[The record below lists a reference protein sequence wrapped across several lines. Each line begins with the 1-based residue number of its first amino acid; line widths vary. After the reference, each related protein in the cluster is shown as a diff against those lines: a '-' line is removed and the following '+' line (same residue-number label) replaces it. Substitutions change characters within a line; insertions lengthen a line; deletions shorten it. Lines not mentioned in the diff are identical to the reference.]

1 MFYFP
6 LKLRERSGPTPTKG
20 PDFSKDKPLRINI
33 AGTEISLRA
42 PKTRAG
48 QNLLYPRQEA
58 APYYNLPDA
67 PDNTPYKDKW
77 YCDLTDEE
85 RKERDSY
92 ERNQP
97 PRLRIDDNGA
107 PGWSVQVLTGR
118 AWDFYGP
125 WFSGVLATV
134 HMTILLNRQI
144 EQPRGSYFTPRVF
157 ELALM
162 DMISEGYGMHNM
174 ARVWRVPVEWQPST
188 RSTLP
193 VVSYKAE
200 RKKEVR
206 GGSQDLEDEYETVFP
221 VTDNILARVNL
232 TFRRLQR
239 WRPDGSDFE
248 DIEKW
253 TSSEPMRTLIKQII
267 DSVEVK
273 LSPESQAQLER
284 AQAGLEDTSL
294 SKDFAPIDIEA
305 YLKHKAE
312 MAEAEAAKQQAAAET
327 TEKEIQ
333 PENLNSI
340 ERGSDKF

>member
-20 PDFSKDKPLRINI
+20 PDFSKAKPLRINI

-42 PKTRAG
+42 PKTRAK
-48 QNLLYPRQEA
+48 QNLLRPRQEA
-58 APYYNLPDA
+58 APYYDLPDA
-67 PDNTPYKDKW
+67 PDNTPYKNQW
-77 YCDLTDEE
+77 YSDLTDEE
-85 RKERDSY
+85 QKERDIY

-107 PGWSVQVLTGR
+107 PGWFVQVLTGR

-125 WFSGVLATV
+125 WFSGALATV
-134 HMTILLNRQI
+134 HMTIFLNRRI
-144 EQPRGSYFTPRVF
+144 EQPLGSYFNPKVF

-162 DMISEGYGMHNM
+162 DVISEGYGMHNM
-174 ARVWRVPVEWQPST
+174 ARVWRVPVDWQPST
-188 RSTLP
+188 QSPLP
-193 VVSYKAE
+193 MVSYKAE
-200 RKKEVR
+200 RKREVR
-206 GGSQDLEDEYETVFP
+206 GVSHDVEDEYEIAFP
-221 VTDNILARVNL
+221 ITENILARVNL
-232 TFRRLQR
+232 EFRRVHR
-239 WRPDGSDFE
+239 RTADNSTVE

>member
-6 LKLRERSGPTPTKG
+6 IKLRERRGPTPTKG
-20 PDFSKDKPLRINI
+20 PDFSKAKPLRINI

-42 PKTRAG
+42 PKTRAK
-48 QNLLYPRQEA
+48 QNLLRPRQEA
-58 APYYNLPDA
+58 AAYYDLPSA
-67 PDNTPYKDKW
+67 PDNTPYKNQW
-77 YCDLTDEE
+77 YSDLTDEE
-85 RKERDSY
+85 RKERDNY
-92 ERNQP
+92 VRNQP
-97 PRLRIDDNGA
+97 PRLRIDDKGT
-107 PGWSVQVLTGR
+107 PGWSVQILTGR

-125 WFSGVLATV
+125 WFTGVLGSV
-134 HMTILLNRQI
+134 YMSILASRADK
-144 EQPRGSYFTPRVF
+144 PTGSYFNPRILEMGIMD
-157 ELALM
+157 ELA
-162 DMISEGYGMHNM
+162 EGYAMV
-174 ARVWRVPVEWQPST
+174 RQEKYWSTPEEWQPLE
-188 RSTLP
+188 RFP
-193 VVSYKAE
+193 CPAVSYIS
-200 RKKEVR
+200 RI
-206 GGSQDLEDEYETVFP
+206 QDKPMISPDYEDEYEVVFP
-221 VTDNILARVNL
+221 IRDDILIRIHL
-232 TFRRLQR
+232 EFRREHR

>member
-1 MFYFP
+1 MFYVP
-6 LKLRERSGPTPTKG
+6 LKLRERRGPTPTKG
-20 PDFSKDKPLRINI
+20 PDFSKARPLHINI

-42 PKTRAG
+42 PTTRAG

-58 APYYNLPDA
+58 APYYDLPDA
-67 PDNTPYKDKW
+67 PDNTPFKDKW

-85 RKERDSY
+85 RKEQDRY
-92 ERNQP
+92 NMTKP
-97 PRLRIDDNGA
+97 PRLRIQNDGA
-107 PGWSVQVLTGR
+107 PGWNIQVLTGR

-125 WFSGVLATV
+125 WFSGALATV
-134 HMTILLNRQI
+134 HMTLLVTR
-144 EQPRGSYFTPRVF
+144 EVPHRTGSYFNPRVL
-157 ELALM
+157 EMAVMDHLA
-162 DMISEGYGMHNM
+162 EGFTMRGQQEY
-174 ARVWRVPVEWQPST
+174 WSTPEEWQPLD
-188 RSTLP
+188 RFP
-193 VVSYKAE
+193 CPAVSYIS
-200 RKKEVR
+200 RI
-206 GGSQDLEDEYETVFP
+206 QDKPMISPDYEDEYEVVFP
-221 VTDNILARVNL
+221 IRDDILIRIHL
-232 TFRRLQR
+232 EFRRKHR
-239 WRPDGSDFE
+239 WLPDGSDFE

-284 AQAGLEDTSL
+284 AQAGLTDTAL
-294 SKDFAPIDIEA
+294 TKDFAPIDIEA

>member
-6 LKLRERSGPTPTKG
+6 IKLRERRGPTPTKG
-20 PDFSKDKPLRINI
+20 PDFSKAKPLRINI

-42 PKTRAG
+42 PKNSSPIDYA
-48 QNLLYPRQEA
+48 YPRQEA
-58 APYYNLPDA
+58 APYYDLPDA
-67 PDNTPYKDKW
+67 PDNTPHKDKW
-77 YCDLTDEE
+77 YCDLSDEE
-85 RKERDSY
+85 RKERDYY
-92 ERNQP
+92 EQTKL
-97 PRLRIDDNGA
+97 PRLRINNDGA
-107 PGWSVQVLTGR
+107 PGWNIQVLTGR

-125 WFSGVLATV
+125 WFSGTLATV
-134 HMTILLNRQI
+134 HMTIFLNRRM
-144 EQPRGSYFTPRVF
+144 EQPIGSYFNPRVF

-162 DMISEGYGMHNM
+162 DVISEGYGMHNK
-174 ARVWRVPVEWQPST
+174 ARVWRVPVDWQPST
-188 RSTLP
+188 QSMLP
-193 VVSYKAE
+193 MVSYKAE
-200 RKKEVR
+200 RKREIRGVPHEV
-206 GGSQDLEDEYETVFP
+206 EDEYEIVFP
-221 VTDNILARVNL
+221 VTDDILARANL
-232 TFRRLQR
+232 TFMRKHR

>member
-1 MFYFP
+1 MFYVP

-20 PDFSKDKPLRINI
+20 PDFNKARPLRINI

-42 PKTRAG
+42 PKTRAK
-48 QNLLYPRQEA
+48 QNLLRPRQEA
-58 APYYNLPDA
+58 APYYELPDA
-67 PDNTPYKDKW
+67 PDNTPYKNQW
-77 YCDLTDEE
+77 YSDLTDEE
-85 RKERDSY
+85 QKERDIY

-107 PGWSVQVLTGR
+107 PGWSIQILTGR

-125 WFSGVLATV
+125 WFTGVLGSV
-134 HMTILLNRQI
+134 YMSILASRTDKQT
-144 EQPRGSYFTPRVF
+144 GSYFNPRIF
-157 ELALM
+157 EMAIMDELA
-162 DMISEGYGMHNM
+162 EGYAMV
-174 ARVWRVPVEWQPST
+174 RQEKYWSTPEEWQPLERFSC
-188 RSTLP
+188 P
-193 VVSYKAE
+193 AVSYIS
-200 RKKEVR
+200 RI
-206 GGSQDLEDEYETVFP
+206 QDKPMISPDYEDEYEVVFP
-221 VTDNILARVNL
+221 IQDDILIRIHL
-232 TFRRLQR
+232 EFRRKHR
-239 WRPDGSDFE
+239 WLPDGSDFE